1 MRPSFPSATREDDS
15 VESKRSGGG
24 AGKRKLPLFLA
35 EGDARRGDALRTYGR
50 FAYIRRSNITVDT
63 REAPGSGG

>member
-15 VESKRSGGG
+15 VESKTKRWGGG
-24 AGKRKLPLFLA
+24 KKEAALISRRRRR
-35 EGDARRGDALRTYGR
+35 EARRR